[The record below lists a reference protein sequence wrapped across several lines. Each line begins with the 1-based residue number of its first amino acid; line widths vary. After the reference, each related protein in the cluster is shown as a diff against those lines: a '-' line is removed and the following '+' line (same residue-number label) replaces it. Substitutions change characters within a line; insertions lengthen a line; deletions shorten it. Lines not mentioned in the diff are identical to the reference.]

1 MIVKSPY
8 PDIDI
13 PDVGL
18 PEFLFSDLGEHADA
32 VAVIDGPSG
41 REMTFS
47 QLAGGVDRFAAALAE
62 RGLGRGDVIAVF
74 APNNPYYPV
83 AFHGGLAAG
92 VAVSTVNAL
101 YTPDEIAFQLRD
113 SGAKL
118 LVTVGPFAD
127 RARAAIAGD
136 GVAVT
141 EVVYLDGV
149 PAGDAAVTESGLQDL
164 LATTAERPQIALSG
178 DDVAALPYSS
188 GTTGR
193 AKGVVLTHRN
203 LVANL
208 LQVQTMGSVEAG
220 SKILA
225 VLPFFHIYGMTCMMN
240 QGIHTRATV
249 VTMPKFD
256 LAEFLRIISEH
267 RIERVYIA
275 PPIAV
280 ALAKH
285 PMVEQYDID
294 CIEIV
299 FSGAAALDAEL
310 GHAVGRRLNTTVLQG
325 YGMTE
330 MSPVSHCM
338 PDDRPD
344 MDLGSIGV
352 ALPNLESRLVDE
364 EGNDVGPGEQ
374 GELLCRGPNI
384 MREYLNNPE
393 ATAATLDAD
402 GWLHTG
408 DVATVTEDGVFHIVD
423 RVKELIKYKGYQVP
437 PAELEALLLTNDKI
451 ADAAV
456 IGVKDDE
463 GEEIPKAFVVRQQG
477 ADDLD
482 ADEVMSFVSERI
494 APHKKVR
501 RVEFVDE
508 IPKSGAGKILRKD
521 LRAREKASA

>member
-18 PEFLFSDLGEHADA
+18 PEFLFSDLGDHADA

-47 QLAGGVDRFAAALAE
+47 QLADGVDRFAAALAE
-62 RGLGRGDVIAVF
+62 RGLARGDVIAIL
-74 APNNPYYPV
+74 APNTPYYPV

-127 RARAAIAGD
+127 RARAAVAGD
-136 GVAVT
+136 GVAVS

-149 PAGDAAVTESGLQDL
+149 PAGDAAVTESDLQDL
-164 LATTAERPQIALSG
+164 LATTAERPQVSLSG

-208 LQVQTMGSVEAG
+208 LQVQAMGSVEAG

-240 QGIHTRATV
+240 QGIHARAAV

-294 CIEIV
+294 CIDIV

-310 GHAVGRRLNTTVLQG
+310 GHAVGRRLHTTVLQG

-352 ALPNLESRLVDE
+352 ALPNLESKLVDE
-364 EGNDVGPGEQ
+364 EGNEVGPGEQ

-402 GWLHTG
+402 GFLHTG
-408 DVATVTEDGVFHIVD
+408 DVATVTDEGVFHIVD

-437 PAELEALLLTNDKI
+437 PAELEALLLSNERI

-501 RVEFVDE
+501 RVEFIDQ
-508 IPKSGAGKILRKD
+508 IPKSGSGKILRKD
-521 LRAREKASA
+521 LRAREKAST

>member
-1 MIVKSPY
+1 MTVRSPY
-8 PDIDI
+8 ADIDI

-18 PEFLFSDLGEHADA
+18 PEFLFSDLSGHEDS

-41 REMTFS
+41 REMTFAE
-47 QLAGGVDRFAAALAE
+47 LANGVDRFAAALGE
-62 RGLGRGDVIAVF
+62 RGLGKGDVIALF
-74 APNNPYYPV
+74 APNTPYYPIV
-83 AFHGGLAAG
+83 FHGGLAAG

-101 YTPDEIAFQLRD
+101 YTPDELAFQLRD
-113 SGAKL
+113 SGAKV
-118 LVTVGPFAD
+118 LVTVSAFLD
-127 RARAAIAGD
+127 RARAALREEGL
-136 GVAVT
+136 AVT
-141 EVVYLDGV
+141 EVVLLD
-149 PAGDAAVTESGLQDL
+149 DARDEASTPMPENTLADL
-164 LATTAERPQIALSG
+164 LTTTAERPSVSITG

-208 LQVQTMGSVEAG
+208 LQVQAMGTHVTS
-220 SKILA
+220 STKILA

-240 QGIHTRATV
+240 QGIHARATV

-256 LAEFLRIISEH
+256 LSEFLRIISEY
-267 RIERVYIA
+267 RVDRVYVA

-285 PMVEQYDID
+285 PMVEEYDID
-294 CIEIV
+294 CVDIV
-299 FSGAAALDAEL
+299 FSGAAALDADL
-310 GHAVGRRLNTTVLQG
+310 GHAMGERLNCTVLQG

-330 MSPVSHCM
+330 LSPVSHCM

-352 ALPNLESRLVDE
+352 AVPNVECKLVDPETGE
-364 EGNDVGPGEQ
+364 EGTR
-374 GELLCRGPNI
+374 GELWVKGPNV
-384 MREYLNNPE
+384 MREYLNNAE
-393 ATAATLDAD
+393 ATSSTLDED
-402 GWLHTG
+402 GFLHTG
-408 DVATVTEDGVFHIVD
+408 DVATVTDEGIFHIVD

-437 PAELEALLLTNDKI
+437 PAELEALLLTNDSI

-456 IGVKDDE
+456 IGVKDSD
-463 GEEIPKAFVVRQQG
+463 GEEIPKAFVVKQEG
-477 ADDLD
+477 ADISEDD
-482 ADEVMSFVSERI
+482 VMSFVAERI

-501 RVEFVDE
+501 VVEFIDQ

-521 LRAREKASA
+521 LRAREQAPA

>member
-1 MIVKSPY
+1 MIVRSPF
-8 PDIDI
+8 DDLDI

-18 PEFLFSDLGEHADA
+18 PEFLFSDLSEHADS

-41 REMTFS
+41 QEMTFAE
-47 QLAGGVDRFAAALAE
+47 LAHGVDRFAAALGE

-74 APNNPYYPV
+74 APNSPYYPV
-83 AFHGGLAAG
+83 VFHGGLAAG

-101 YTPDEIAFQLRD
+101 YTPDELAFQLRD
-113 SGAKL
+113 SGAKV
-118 LVTVGPFAD
+118 LVTISAFLD
-127 RARAAIAGD
+127 RARAALREEGL
-136 GVAVT
+136 AVT
-141 EVVYLDGV
+141 EVVLLD
-149 PAGDAAVTESGLQDL
+149 DARDEASTPMPENALADL
-164 LATTAERPQIALSG
+164 LTTTAERPSVTVTG

-208 LQVQTMGSVEAG
+208 LQVQAMGTHVTSS

-240 QGIHTRATV
+240 QGIHARAAV

-256 LAEFLRIISEH
+256 LAEFLRIISEY
-267 RIERVYIA
+267 RIDRVYVA

-285 PMVEQYDID
+285 PMVEEYDID
-294 CIEIV
+294 CVDIV
-299 FSGAAALDAEL
+299 FSGAAALDADL
-310 GHAVGRRLNTTVLQG
+310 GHAMGKRLNCTVLQG

-330 MSPVSHCM
+330 LSPVSHCM

-352 ALPNLESRLVDE
+352 ALPNVECKLVDPETGE
-364 EGNDVGPGEQ
+364 EGSR
-374 GELLCRGPNI
+374 GELWVRGPNV

-393 ATAATLDAD
+393 ATSSTLDED
-402 GWLHTG
+402 GFLHTG
-408 DVATVTEDGVFHIVD
+408 DVATVTDEGIFHIVD

-437 PAELEALLLTNDKI
+437 PAELEALLLTNDAI

-456 IGVKDDE
+456 IGVKDSD
-463 GEEIPKAFVVRQQG
+463 GEEIPKAFVVKQQG
-477 ADDLD
+477 ADISEDD
-482 ADEVMSFVSERI
+482 VMSFVAERI

-501 RVEFVDE
+501 VVEFIDE
-508 IPKSGAGKILRKD
+508 IPKSGSGKILRKD
-521 LRAREKASA
+521 LRARESTSA